1 MKRVILVAAI
11 AGGMP
16 TLAVA
21 GDIFGTITE
30 ADKPVANAPVTV
42 TIAGRP
48 PYTGATDG
56 GGSYRVFVPE
66 TGKATL
72 TVTAGGR
79 PHTIDVFSS
88 ERAARYDLVIGPD
101 GGLRRR

>member
-11 AGGMP
+11 AGCMP
-16 TLAVA
+16 SLAVA

-30 ADKPVANAPVTV
+30 ADKPVANAPVQV
-42 TIAGRP
+42 TIAGK
-48 PYTGATDG
+48 PYSGATDG

-79 PHTIDVFSS
+79 AHSIDVFSS